1 MNKDLKRIGK
11 NIQLARLDKGLT
23 QDALAEKCNVTPKY
37 ISAIETGK
45 STGSISLIIDICN
58 TLEITSN
65 YIFGKTIHNSND
77 SIDTLPTDI
86 KLTYQKLK
94 EENKLFV
101 NQTIM
106 HLYSMQK
113 KR

>member
-1 MNKDLKRIGK
+1 MNEDLKRIGK
-11 NIQLARLDKGLT
+11 NIQLARLEKGFT
-23 QDALAEKCNVTPKY
+23 QDSLAEKCNVTPKY

-45 STGSISLIIDICN
+45 SSGSISLIIDICN
-58 TLEITSN
+58 TLGITPN
-65 YIFGKTIHNSND
+65 YIFDKTINNSNN
-77 SIDTLPTDI
+77 SIDVLPTDI
-86 KLTYQKLK
+86 KLSYQKLK

-101 NQTIM
+101 NQTIT